1 MKILGFS
8 GLTRFWIDL
17 AYLEELLKL
26 KILVLFHLLS
36 DSIQKDLQKGMES
49 SQVGIIYMIFED
61 FILKQV
67 YKLCE

>member
-8 GLTRFWIDL
+8 HLTRFWIDL

>member
-17 AYLEELLKL
+17 AHLEQLLKL